1 MPPNPVDFR
10 LANAPLTFVNDLAR
24 CAPELQNVV
33 NVLDL
38 RALHLERALLED
50 IRRKSNAQHRGSKHL
65 DALTLARRLS
75 RDVDALD
82 TRETFVR
89 LLRDVEACVK
99 HARSL
104 EGGETREAPARAR
117 ADACATAALGLA
129 RTLEKLA
136 RACEDVVEAFAGQ
149 LGRSYFMPLALTASA
164 CASRIRSECH
174 EAASALASAYNC
186 AMRVREILPPPGA
199 FGSGSGNGE
208 DSGRM
213 PPRELRVLIKEDGSV
228 RLVAVG
234 DEVGALDDALDRA
247 WANAIVRDNPSAEP
261 LAVDVGDDDLS
272 ELGVRVDRADASDRD
287 VVVVAKQSQIPRA
300 KALKYDR
307 AVSASSALGAFPS
320 DSANPF
326 ASKKRRRKKKDGANQ
341 DDTAKGAKKKP
352 KQLEPPKSKEDAL
365 ERLRSIGSFAW

>member
-1 MPPNPVDFR
+1 
-10 LANAPLTFVNDLAR
+10 
-24 CAPELQNVV
+24 
-33 NVLDL
+33 
-38 RALHLERALLED
+38 
-50 IRRKSNAQHRGSKHL
+50 
-65 DALTLARRLS
+65 
-75 RDVDALD
+75 
-82 TRETFVR
+82 
-89 LLRDVEACVK
+89 
-99 HARSL
+99 
-104 EGGETREAPARAR
+104 
-117 ADACATAALGLA
+117 
-129 RTLEKLA
+129 
-136 RACEDVVEAFAGQ
+136 
-149 LGRSYFMPLALTASA
+149 
-164 CASRIRSECH
+164 
-174 EAASALASAYNC
+174 
-186 AMRVREILPPPGA
+186 
-199 FGSGSGNGE
+199 
-208 DSGRM
+208 M

-352 KQLEPPKSKEDAL
+352 KQLEPPKSTEEAL